1 MLSTLFYPKSIAVI
15 GASEK
20 EGKEGN
26 VIMKNLLT
34 LGYNGKVYPV
44 NPKYETVYN
53 IKCKEIEELSVD
65 LAVIVTPPETVVG
78 ILKSLKD
85 HAKTAI
91 IITAGF
97 SEGSEKG
104 KKRENELK
112 KIVKETGIRVL
123 GPNTVGILNT
133 ENNLTTTFAELKELK
148 KGDIS
153 FISQSGIVL
162 GVILLKCISN
172 NYGINKVACFGNK
185 IDIDEVEFLK
195 YFFEDKKTR
204 VIGMY
209 LEGIKGRK
217 MFEFLRKKGI
227 KKPVVILKSGM
238 TDAGKKAAMSHTS
251 SLAGNYKVFEG
262 FAKQMN
268 LIKVETLQELVDTTK
283 TISFLGIPK
292 GKRLGIVHYTGAGCV
307 IASDFTAKY
316 GFELPELSQK
326 TKEKIMKITPK
337 WHRIRNPV
345 DIWPAFERYKE
356 KAYEIVYKA
365 LREDKNIDIIIL
377 AFPAMYGF
385 KTPELYISKPTLCC
399 IEGNTHVKEKIRDE
413 LESKNIPCFVS
424 EKECIETLYR
434 ITRYKNKTS

>member
-20 EGKEGN
+20 EGKVGN
-26 VIMKNLLT
+26 AVMKNLLT
-34 LGYNGKVYPV
+34 LGYTGTVYPV

-53 IKCKEIEELSVD
+53 IQCKKIEELDVD
-65 LAVIVTPPETVVG
+65 LAVIVTPPETVIG
-78 ILKSLKD
+78 IIGALKD
-85 HAKTAI
+85 RAKTAI

-97 SEGSEKG
+97 SEGSEEG
-104 KKRENELK
+104 RKRENELK
-112 KIVKETGIRVL
+112 KVIKEDGISVL

-148 KGDIS
+148 KGNIS
-153 FISQSGIVL
+153 FISQSGVVL

-172 NYGINKVACFGNK
+172 NYGINKVASLGNK
-185 IDIDEVEFLK
+185 IDLDEVEFLK
-195 YFFEDKKTR
+195 YFFGDKKTK

-209 LEGIKGRK
+209 LEEIKGRK
-217 MFEFLRKKGI
+217 MFEFLRREGL
-227 KKPVVILKSGM
+227 KKPIVILKSGM

-251 SLAGNYKVFEG
+251 SLAGNYNVFRG

-268 LIKVETLQELVDTTK
+268 LIKVETLQELVDTAK

-292 GKRLGIVHYTGAGCV
+292 GKKLGIVHYTGAGCV
-307 IASDFTAKY
+307 IASDFAIKH

-326 TKEKIMKITPK
+326 TKEKIMEITPG

-345 DIWPAFERYKE
+345 DIWPAFEKHGG
-356 KAYEIVYKA
+356 KAYEIVYNA
-365 LREDKNIDIIIL
+365 LQEDENIDSVLL

-385 KTPELYISKPTLCC
+385 KTPQLKINKPTMCC
-399 IEGNTHVKEKIRDE
+399 IEGNKLIKEKIRE
-413 LESKNIPCFVS
+413 KLESKKIPCFVS

-434 ITRYKNKTS
+434 IIRYKNKTS